1 MAKGKIS
8 KWGNSLALRIPQSL
22 AEEMGIRENSSV
34 YLAVHEGS
42 LCVEKEA
49 TLEELAAL
57 ITDENRQELVDFGPA
72 VGNEEV

>member
-1 MAKGKIS
+1 
-8 KWGNSLALRIPQSL
+8 
-22 AEEMGIRENSSV
+22 
-34 YLAVHEGS
+34 
-42 LCVEKEA
+42 VEKEA